1 MNFIK
6 MILDIMITPMC
17 LICER
22 EVSNGLCCNKCFF
35 ELSKDFNDFDR
46 TKSLGIAKA
55 ISVFVYSDRTKKL
68 IESFKYNGFERVGK
82 FFAQLMAYKIEK
94 NKSLFKE
101 NSIIVPIPTSKAR
114 IRERGFDHTHF
125 LANELSKLT
134 NLQYK
139 KLLFCPNYKISQTKT
154 NDRWENSKNKFIGID
169 IPEYKNYQI
178 ILIDDVITTG
188 ATMISAIKVLNEL
201 GYNDI
206 ICLSV
211 AMKF

>member
-1 MNFIK
+1 
-6 MILDIMITPMC
+6 MILDVMITPMC
-17 LICER
+17 LICEE
-22 EVSNGLCCNKCFF
+22 EVSYGLCCNKCFF

-46 TKSLGIAKA
+46 TRSLGITKA

-68 IESFKYNGFERVGK
+68 IESFKYNGFQKVGK
-82 FFAQLMAYKIEK
+82 FFAQLMAHKIQK
-94 NKSLFKE
+94 NNNLFKDKA
-101 NSIIVPIPTSKAR
+101 IIVPIPTSKAR

-134 NLQYK
+134 NLEYK
-139 KLLFCPNYKISQTKT
+139 KLLFSTSYKISQTKVK
-154 NDRWENSKNKFIGID
+154 DRWENSKDKFIGID

-188 ATMISAIKVLNEL
+188 ATMISAIKILNEL

-206 ICLSV
+206 VCLSV

>member
-1 MNFIK
+1 

-17 LICER
+17 LICEK
-22 EVSNGLCCNKCFF
+22 EVSDGLCCNKCFF

-46 TKSLGIAKA
+46 TKSLGITKA

-82 FFAQLMAYKIEK
+82 FFAQLMAHKIQK
-94 NKSLFKE
+94 NNLFKE
-101 NSIIVPIPTSKAR
+101 KSIIVPIPTSKAR

-134 NLQYK
+134 NLEYK
-139 KLLFCPNYKISQTKT
+139 KLLFSTSYKISQTKV
-154 NDRWENSKNKFIGID
+154 NDRWENSKDKFIGID